1 MKVPVTALIAIK
13 LDLLLRREKTE
24 QSILVIMN
32 DSTQKQLPS
41 FGHETKF

>member
-1 MKVPVTALIAIK
+1 MKVPVTALINSTYFSG
-13 LDLLLRREKTE
+13 EKK
-24 QSILVIMN
+24 QSSQSWLIMN